1 MKYTN
6 FIFHGLNNDMQNSR
20 LVGVNSFHSLNNF
33 SNKLLNKFPINS
45 NLMKVTNK
53 LKKFINF
60 HKFIEIN
67 CTGLGVGSDIGQ

>member
-1 MKYTN
+1 M
-6 FIFHGLNNDMQNSR
+6 
-20 LVGVNSFHSLNNF
+20 
-33 SNKLLNKFPINS
+33 NS

-67 CTGLGVGSDIGQ
+67 CGGLGVGSDIGNFHRNLPKILQTKCLNICLKRYSSKNIQAT